1 MSLIEAR
8 IKKKLGNFLLNA
20 EINEDSKIIFIH
32 GKNGSG
38 KTTLLKILAGLVD
51 FDEGYIKID
60 GTEVSK
66 LPPWKRDLVLVT
78 PDSYIP
84 NLSVMKHLYY
94 GLRKSRN
101 KNEKILDESMELIK
115 DVDENKKL
123 RDLSLGMREKVSL
136 VTALLSSPKYIL
148 IDEAFSNINNKD
160 LFIQNYISLSKKHDI
175 RIIFVSQDLDDSK
188 YSECMYI
195 MENGILKRVS

>member
-1 MSLIEAR
+1 
-8 IKKKLGNFLLNA
+8 
-20 EINEDSKIIFIH
+20 
-32 GKNGSG
+32 
-38 KTTLLKILAGLVD
+38 
-51 FDEGYIKID
+51 
-60 GTEVSK
+60 
-66 LPPWKRDLVLVT
+66 
-78 PDSYIP
+78 
-84 NLSVMKHLYY
+84 MKHLYY

-160 LFIQNYISLSKKHDI
+160 LFIQNYISLSKNMILELFSYLKI
-175 RIIFVSQDLDDSK
+175 WMTLNIVSV
-188 YSECMYI
+188 CI
-195 MENGILKRVS
+195 